1 MSIGALSGTIF
12 ALIIILVLVAVGLL
26 NIRKG
31 SLALAQQRRSATDGQ
46 RKAWHQQV
54 VLLFGINN
62 IVFATLVAA
71 VIPLLLTKIH
81 TVQYSAIIVIVLLL
95 IVSLVLIIRC
105 ITVALRTSQET
116 LAARQLRHASAQT
129 DGEPLDG
136 QEEVRQSE
144 HEE

>member
-31 SLALAQQRRSATDGQ
+31 RLALAQQRQSATDGQ

-62 IVFATLVAA
+62 IVFAALVAA
-71 VIPLLLTKIH
+71 VIPLLLTKTH
-81 TVQYSAIIVIVLLL
+81 AVQYGAIIVIVLLL
-95 IVSLVLIIRC
+95 IVSLVLMIRC
-105 ITVALRTSQET
+105 ITVALRTSQEA
-116 LAARQLRHASAQT
+116 LAARQLRRAGTRA
-129 DGEPLDG
+129 DGESLNG
-136 QEEVRQSE
+136 QEEVR
-144 HEE
+144 